1 MLVARTF
8 KRIIGIV
15 ILWMSICSTSQA
27 HIYGAREDIARWQVE
42 PSRLSCRLSQHVP
55 NFGEAV
61 FLHRAGTDMTFYLH
75 PLRKIKKKGEAIIRA
90 VPPAWRYDTKER
102 FIAKLPVKPGEKPF
116 MASDDIA
123 SRLLAE
129 LLLGMFPTISHK
141 GWYPKHPMDIAVS
154 SVNFAAA
161 YEDYISCTAGLFPK
175 NFEQLERSTVLFDTN
190 KWDVKDTFKD
200 RFAMLYEY
208 AQLDPDVTH
217 IYVDGHTDSRGTR
230 DYNWDLS
237 RLRSE
242 AVEKALQAAGFDE
255 EFIVIRYHGEQY
267 PVASNKTKRNR
278 SKNRR
283 VTLRLAKD

>member
-1 MLVARTF
+1 MLVQRTL
-8 KRIIGIV
+8 KQVIGI
-15 ILWMSICSTSQA
+15 ILLWMCVFSAGEA

-42 PSRLSCRLSQHVP
+42 PSRLSCKLSQHVP

-61 FLHRAGTDMTFYLH
+61 FLHRAGTDMTFFLD
-75 PLRKIKKKGEAIIRA
+75 PLRKIKKKGQAVIRA

-102 FIAKLPVKPGEKPF
+102 FIAKLPVSPGERPF
-116 MASDDIA
+116 TTSDDVA

-129 LLLGMFPTISHK
+129 LLLGMFPTISHE
-141 GWYPKHPMDIAVS
+141 GWYPRHPMDIAVS

-175 NFEQLERSTVLFDTN
+175 NFEQLERSTVLFETN
-190 KWDVKDTFKD
+190 KWDVQDEFKD
-200 RFAMLYEY
+200 RFEMLYQY
-208 AQLDPDVTH
+208 AQLDPDVTR
-217 IYVDGHTDSRGTR
+217 IFVDGHTDSRGTR

-242 AVEKALQAAGFDE
+242 SVEKALLAAGFDND
-255 EFIVIRYHGEQY
+255 FIVIRYHGEQY
-267 PVASNKTKRNR
+267 PITNNKTKRSR

-283 VTLRLAKD
+283 VTLRMSKE